1 VRVLQSS
8 VADTEA
14 RVDSVAAKDKNLN
27 ALSEKVDALA
37 VRFEH
42 LLAQADGLTQKQL
55 SLDPLYDRFAQLD
68 DLSIAIRTEKHTYTH
83 QGGKPH
89 NTQHVPMVTRQQAYD
104 KAIAVLTPEQQGR
117 LESLYQIPAPAQP
130 APRKL
135 TVPHGKP

>member
-1 VRVLQSS
+1 MTARSVLGLT
-8 VADTEA
+8 AALLLTATATA
-14 RVDSVAAKDKNLN
+14 R
-27 ALSEKVDALA
+27 
-37 VRFEH
+37 
-42 LLAQADGLTQKQL
+42 ADGPAPQAFRSLKPYQVVEQIMAQKEVL
-55 SLDPLYDRFAQLD
+55 SLTDQQFAQLD

-104 KAIAVLTPEQQGR
+104 QALAVLTPEQQGR